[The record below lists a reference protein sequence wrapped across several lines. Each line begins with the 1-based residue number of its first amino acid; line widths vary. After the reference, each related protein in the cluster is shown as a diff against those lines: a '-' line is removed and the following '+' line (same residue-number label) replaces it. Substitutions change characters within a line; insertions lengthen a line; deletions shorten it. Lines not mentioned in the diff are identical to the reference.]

1 MSFPW
6 PQIMRAGLGMLRIP
20 PEQFWR
26 MTLKELAAALG
37 PQHRTDVKALRELMN
52 RYPDLLGT

>member
-6 PQIMRAGLGMLRIP
+6 MRIMRLGLCELRLP

-26 MTLKELAAALG
+26 MTLKELAAATG
-37 PQHRTDVKALRELMN
+37 NETVDVSNLRRLINEETGDD
-52 RYPDLLGT
+52 RS